1 MRGIKDCVERRW
13 RPLLF
18 WLASVDATKPQS
30 KPFSHVFD
38 AETLTDYSQAWAGLI
53 MLCLRRSEMPHDHCV
68 PLTEDSIRAL
78 EWIRTVW
85 QRGSEEGTGFEEND
99 LDQAIL
105 DFSAQLIM
113 HDSWKNSIGAIEY
126 YCGLMGYQ
134 PKTKTF
140 ATPDSY
146 TPKLAA
152 MQWCMRVIL
161 LEWTLP
167 VDERDNFPHDDNQTP
182 LDKFRE
188 KHGRWLVVGEGT
200 PFDEVH
206 TLMNYGMDRAQ
217 SMPGKDHIYIPPDKD
232 VLYYDGKP
240 LRIAMWIACVHKMV
254 EELERLTCLLLHLS
268 ELPSVDLY
276 LIDNP
281 RMKDMGEYFG
291 TKQEGGK
298 VGARKRMLERLEAKG
313 ELSI

>member
-1 MRGIKDCVERRW
+1 MEAVTNKVDETHWEHRAGWSLMFDGLDMKILVEGYQRPRKDAFLKAVWESVLRMLRERCMRGIKDCVKRRW

-30 KPFSHVFD
+30 KPFRHVFD
-38 AETLTDYSQAWAGLI
+38 AETLMDYSQAWAGLI

-68 PLTEDSIRAL
+68 PLTEDSITAL

-85 QRGSEEGTGFEEND
+85 QQRGLEEGTGFEEND

-105 DFSAQLIM
+105 NFSAQLIM

-146 TPKLAA
+146 TPKLDA

-161 LEWTLP
+161 LESILP
-167 VDERDNFPHDDNQTP
+167 VDERDKFPHDDNNQTP

-206 TLMNYGMDRAQ
+206 TLMNYGMERAQ
-217 SMPGKDHIYIPPDKD
+217 SMPGKDHIYITPEKD

-240 LRIAMWIACVHKMV
+240 LRIAMWIACVHK
-254 EELERLTCLLLHLS
+254 
-268 ELPSVDLY
+268 
-276 LIDNP
+276 
-281 RMKDMGEYFG
+281 
-291 TKQEGGK
+291 
-298 VGARKRMLERLEAKG
+298 
-313 ELSI
+313 